1 MSSQRTT
8 LKRSWMRVQT
18 QNRRRTEPS
27 QPSTDPRFSF
37 PFNSG
42 GRHLTPMAAGPDQSA
57 SAGRFR
63 RGAASTD
70 HHVIITPPDASPRRI
85 FRLAKSGPLRKD
97 RPRVRDSLQTAC
109 GVQKPR
115 RRDRACP
122 RAAAAWPRVTA
133 RATAGPRSPPV
144 RVPCPCPCPCPFGA
158 CCELSWAKPLD
169 T

>member
-1 MSSQRTT
+1 
-8 LKRSWMRVQT
+8 
-18 QNRRRTEPS
+18 
-27 QPSTDPRFSF
+27 
-37 PFNSG
+37 
-42 GRHLTPMAAGPDQSA
+42 MAAGPDQSA

-85 FRLAKSGPLRKD
+85 FRLAKSGPLRMD

-133 RATAGPRSPPV
+133 GATAPLPAEFVSV
-144 RVPCPCPCPCPFGA
+144 LSA
-158 CCELSWAKPLD
+158 CCELSWAKLGFDLWIARSRPKMSPAGAPKKVD
-169 T
+169 GRAPE

>member
-1 MSSQRTT
+1 MSLQRTT
-8 LKRSWMRVQT
+8 LSSWMRLQT
-18 QNRRRTEPS
+18 QNRRRAGPS
-27 QPSTDPRFSF
+27 QPSTDHPRFSF

-42 GRHLTPMAAGPDQSA
+42 RRHPDGNRPDQSA
-57 SAGRFR
+57 NAGGRFR

-85 FRLAKSGPLRKD
+85 FRLAKSGPLRMD

-133 RATAGPRSPPV
+133 GATAGPRSPPV
-144 RVPCPCPCPCPFGA
+144 RVQCPCPFGA
-158 CCELSWAKPLD
+158 CCEMSWAKPLD